1 MLPKAT
7 ISSDHNGIDN
17 SVMMTGQPFIPRQK
31 RKGRSCMQSKEDQ
44 ISSSA
49 SSISINDGCMLQD
62 VPINVGI
69 DYVPNELESY
79 VISTNALVMLTSLL

>member
-62 VPINVGI
+62 VPINVG
-69 DYVPNELESY
+69 
-79 VISTNALVMLTSLL
+79 LTMFQMRLNHMAYKPINIK